1 MREKESDILS
11 KNHGKRK
18 KREGRKIEEATC
30 FVRAE
35 SLGGKERRVYPD
47 EIQEKRGAT
56 PSSVSRVYHLT
67 PSLSSVR
74 GRRERGEVS
83 CVCLWIGE

>member
-1 MREKESDILS
+1 MERE
-11 KNHGKRK
+11 R
-18 KREGRKIEEATC
+18 REGEERLKRQLVS
-30 FVRAE
+30 FE
-35 SLGGKERRVYPD
+35 SLGAKERRVYPD